1 MKTTIL
7 KTLLCTGL
15 FISALTST
23 TLAETP
29 TYTEEPVK
37 NVEVSVNIPSSYTWS
52 VPSRVDFSN
61 TEKEK
66 TFTITIDNVVIS
78 PTKKVKVSFNYDNS
92 DNYDLNKDAFIL
104 RDNTVLDNENELYYK
119 VYSTTDTS
127 LNNNEAII
135 EATDTVST
143 DFKLKL
149 LEDGNFKVAGT
160 YTSRLVFTSKIA

>member
-78 PTKKVKVSFNYDNS
+78 PTKKVKVSLNYTT
-92 DNYDLNKDAFIL
+92 KFIQQL
-104 RDNTVLDNENELYYK
+104 
-119 VYSTTDTS
+119 
-127 LNNNEAII
+127 IQH
-135 EATDTVST
+135 
-143 DFKLKL
+143 
-149 LEDGNFKVAGT
+149 
-160 YTSRLVFTSKIA
+160 